1 MRLLSIAL
9 VTALVVSAAACS
21 DDDGSSDEGTGGRMS
36 TGGRPSTGGGPSA
49 GGAAGAGDAGETS
62 TGGRPTSS
70 EVSFVDLPG
79 KIRFINH
86 VSDGTAGVHLDLY
99 WGTSIA
105 RSEPVGT
112 IEYGEIT
119 DFMTPRR
126 LEDTILD
133 PTEARFF
140 IVPEGD
146 VSGTPS
152 SFLVQDDQTF
162 TDGTVLTIAL
172 AAAENTFSDA
182 LIVSERVIH
191 EDELSTPPAGIAHV
205 FDWST
210 PFSQIDDGD
219 FVLVGTDTL
228 CNPDR
233 GEPGGANLGT
243 PALIPEGE
251 AELSLFD
258 ANTEPPCDT
267 GAGPVSAELEAGHS
281 YVLLGEAETYEIDAR
296 RIVLL
301 ELGTEN

>member
-1 MRLLSIAL
+1 MRLLSLAL

-21 DDDGSSDEGTGGRMS
+21 DDDGSGDDGSGGRS
-36 TGGRPSTGGGPSA
+36 TGGRA
-49 GGAAGAGDAGETS
+49 GGGDAGETS

-140 IVPEGD
+140 LVLEGD

-152 SFLVQDDQTF
+152 TFLVQDDQTF

-172 AAAENTFSDA
+172 VATENTFSDA
-182 LIVSERVIH
+182 LNVSEQVFY
-191 EDELSTPPAGIAHV
+191 EDELSTPPAGTAHV
-205 FDWST
+205 FAWSV

-228 CNPDR
+228 CDPDP
-233 GEPGGANLGT
+233 GEPGGANLGR
-243 PALIPEGE
+243 PAVIPEGH

-258 ANTEPPCDT
+258 ANTEPPCST

-296 RIVLL
+296 RLVLL